1 MSNIDRDHEQGLED
15 VEQLGLF
22 AAIASL
28 GYVFWVVGG
37 MEMIERLAYY
47 GVRAVSGLY
56 ATAPISAGGLGVSA
70 VDLGSIFF
78 IWALFQSLVPALIG
92 GLSDRLGYKLTIF
105 ISTIVKIVAYLIMGF
120 YPSYAGFVIGA
131 IILATG
137 TGIFKPGIQGTL
149 VKTTTRENSSMA
161 WGIFYQT
168 VNIGGWMGPLLAAQL
183 RQLAWS
189 NLFFACAA
197 IISINF
203 LLLLIYKEP
212 NIEERLERKRR
223 IAAGETKQQ
232 NLIWESVKELMQ
244 PTLWV
249 FLVIMMG
256 FWFMFNALFDVL
268 PLYIRDWVNTETIV
282 QDLFG
287 PEGTSNSVVIFL
299 LGMSQ
304 DGTRIMPEGLLNLN
318 AALIMITCFVF
329 AHLSGK
335 LRAINSM
342 IVGTLL
348 SAVAFF
354 LIGWTSAAWACLI
367 GILIFS
373 VGEMLSSPKFL
384 EYIGNIAPSDKKAM
398 YLGFANLP
406 LAVGWV
412 LEGYFGPLLYGKFA
426 AKETLAREWL
436 AANGMPGDTIAAIPQ
451 GEAFQHMVEF
461 TEQPAEVLTQA
472 LYQANSVGIVWDIMA
487 VVAIVSA
494 AGLFFYGRWIL
505 SITRTFTA
513 QASRA

>member
-15 VEQLGLF
+15 VQQLGLF
-22 AAIASL
+22 AAIGSL

-56 ATAPISAGGLGVSA
+56 ATAPLSEGGLGVSA

-105 ISTIVKIVAYLIMGF
+105 ISTVVKIVAYLIMAF
-120 YPSYAGFVIGA
+120 YPSYEGFVIGA

-149 VKTTTRENSSMA
+149 VKTTNRQNSSMA

-212 NIEERLERKRR
+212 NIEERLERKRS
-223 IAAGETKQQ
+223 IEAGETKQE
-232 NLIWESVKELMQ
+232 NLIWESLKELAQ

-256 FWFMFNALFDVL
+256 FWFMFNAQ
-268 PLYIRDWVNTETIV
+268 T
-282 QDLFG
+282 
-287 PEGTSNSVVIFL
+287 
-299 LGMSQ
+299 
-304 DGTRIMPEGLLNLN
+304 
-318 AALIMITCFVF
+318 
-329 AHLSGK
+329 
-335 LRAINSM
+335 
-342 IVGTLL
+342 
-348 SAVAFF
+348 
-354 LIGWTSAAWACLI
+354 
-367 GILIFS
+367 
-373 VGEMLSSPKFL
+373 
-384 EYIGNIAPSDKKAM
+384 
-398 YLGFANLP
+398 
-406 LAVGWV
+406 
-412 LEGYFGPLLYGKFA
+412 
-426 AKETLAREWL
+426 
-436 AANGMPGDTIAAIPQ
+436 
-451 GEAFQHMVEF
+451 
-461 TEQPAEVLTQA
+461 
-472 LYQANSVGIVWDIMA
+472 
-487 VVAIVSA
+487 A
-494 AGLFFYGRWIL
+494 AGP
-505 SITRTFTA
+505 
-513 QASRA
+513 

>member
-15 VEQLGLF
+15 VQQLGLF
-22 AAIASL
+22 AAIGSL

-56 ATAPISAGGLGVSA
+56 ATAPLSEGGLGVSA

-105 ISTIVKIVAYLIMGF
+105 ISTVVKIVAYLIMAF
-120 YPSYAGFVIGA
+120 YPSYEGFVIGA

-149 VKTTTRENSSMA
+149 VKTTNRENSSMA

-212 NIEERLERKRR
+212 NIEERLERKRS
-223 IAAGETKQQ
+223 IEAGETNQE
-232 NLIWESVKELMQ
+232 NLIWESLKELAQ

-268 PLYIRDWVNTETIV
+268 PLYIRDWVNTATIV

-287 PEGTSNSVVIFL
+287 PGGTSNSAVIFL
-299 LGMSQ
+299 LGMSN
-304 DGTRIMPEGLLNLN
+304 DGLRIMPEGLLNLN
-318 AALIMITCFVF
+318 AALIMITCFLF
-329 AHLSGK
+329 AQLSGK

-342 IVGTLL
+342 IVGTLMT
-348 SAVAFF
+348 AVAFF

-367 GILIFS
+367 GILVFS

-398 YLGFANLP
+398 YLGFSNLP

-412 LEGYFGPLLYGKFA
+412 LEGYFGPLLYGTFA

-436 AANGMPGDTIAAIPQ
+436 ATNGMTGDTIAAIPQ

-461 TEQPAEVLTQA
+461 AEQPAEVLTQM
-472 LYQANSVGIVWDIMA
+472 LYQANSVGVVWDIMA
-487 VVAIVSA
+487 VIAIISA
-494 AGLFFYGRWIL
+494 VGLFFYGRWIL
-505 SITRTFTA
+505 SITRTFKGV
-513 QASRA
+513 ASPA